1 LNCSV
6 DVGRGP
12 REEEAEE
19 EVVAEGGEGS
29 GEYVRVR
36 LPNKRKNEQFGI
48 VDQAMGGGHLKIFC
62 QDGKMR
68 MGRIKGKL
76 KKRMWMRE
84 GDLVVLIPWEFQ
96 DEKADVTYRYTRIQA
111 QNLARRGVI
120 PKHLESL
127 I

>member
-1 LNCSV
+1 LSFPSI
-6 DVGRGP
+6 VGRGSQ
-12 REEEAEE
+12 EEE
-19 EVVAEGGEGS
+19 EVEVEGGGSS

>member
-1 LNCSV
+1 MNCSV
-6 DVGRGP
+6 NTGRG
-12 REEEAEE
+12 REDEESVEGEVVEEAT
-19 EVVAEGGEGS
+19 

-84 GDLVVLIPWEFQ
+84 GDLVVLIPWDFQ

-111 QNLARRGVI
+111 QNLARRGVV
-120 PKHLESL
+120 PKNMESL

>member
-1 LNCSV
+1 LVSTP
-6 DVGRGP
+6 GREDQDRRFKDG
-12 REEEAEE
+12 EDEA
-19 EVVAEGGEGS
+19 GSGEA

-36 LPNKRKNEQFGI
+36 LPNRKRNEQFGV
-48 VDQAMGGGHLKIFC
+48 VDQALGGGHLKIFC
-62 QDGKMR
+62 NDGKMR

-84 GDLVVLIPWEFQ
+84 GDLVVVIPWEFQ
-96 DEKADVTYRYTRIQA
+96 DEKCDVTYRYTRIQA
-111 QNLARRGVI
+111 QNLARRGVV

>member
-1 LNCSV
+1 
-6 DVGRGP
+6 
-12 REEEAEE
+12 
-19 EVVAEGGEGS
+19 
-29 GEYVRVR
+29 

-76 KKRMWMRE
+76 QKRMWMRE

>member
-1 LNCSV
+1 MSFPSTG
-6 DVGRGP
+6 GRSSQ
-12 REEEAEE
+12 EEE
-19 EVVAEGGEGS
+19 EVDVEEGGGS

>member
-1 LNCSV
+1 MSFPSTG
-6 DVGRGP
+6 GRSSQ
-12 REEEAEE
+12 EEE
-19 EVVAEGGEGS
+19 EVEVEEGGGS

>member
-1 LNCSV
+1 LNNIV
-6 DVGRGP
+6 NRDRFDHDGDEV
-12 REEEAEE
+12 E
-19 EVVAEGGEGS
+19 EVEGEGQAT

-36 LPNKRKNEQFGI
+36 LPNKRKNEQFGV

-68 MGRIKGKL
+68 LGRIKGKL

-84 GDLVVLIPWEFQ
+84 GDVVVVIPWEFQ
-96 DEKADVTYRYTRIQA
+96 DEKCDVTYRYTRIQA

-127 I
+127 L

>member
-1 LNCSV
+1 LSFPSI
-6 DVGRGP
+6 VGRGSQ
-12 REEEAEE
+12 EDE
-19 EVVAEGGEGS
+19 EVEVEGGGSS

>member
-1 LNCSV
+1 MN
-6 DVGRGP
+6 VGSKDKNDRD
-12 REEEAEE
+12 EEEEGERGEE
-19 EVVAEGGEGS
+19 QVP

-36 LPNKRKNEQFGI
+36 LPNRRKNEQFGV

-62 QDGKMR
+62 QDGKIR
-68 MGRIKGKL
+68 LGRIKGKL

-84 GDLVVLIPWEFQ
+84 GDVVVIIPWEFQ
-96 DEKADVTYRYTRIQA
+96 DEKCDVTYRYTQIQS

-127 I
+127 L

>member
-1 LNCSV
+1 MSNVASN
-6 DVGRGP
+6 DRFD
-12 REEEAEE
+12 RDEAEV
-19 EVVAEGGEGS
+19 EVEDVQAT

-36 LPNKRKNEQFGI
+36 LPNRRKNEQFGV

-68 MGRIKGKL
+68 LGRIKGKL

-84 GDLVVLIPWEFQ
+84 GDVVVVIPWEFQ
-96 DEKADVTYRYTRIQA
+96 DEKCDVTYRYTRIQA

-127 I
+127 L